1 MDSVLLFDGDCAFC
15 SSAARWLI
23 RHVPTATEITAW
35 QHVDL
40 DGLGVPVAEVEA
52 AVVLVGPTGRS
63 SGSVAIAA
71 LLRGSR
77 NRAWRGVGRL
87 MALPLIRDLAAVGY
101 RQVAANRHRLPGGTP
116 QCVLGAGN
124 GPGSSA

>member
-1 MDSVLLFDGDCAFC
+1 MHSVFLFDGDCAFC
-15 SSAARWLI
+15 STAARWLI
-23 RHVPTATEITAW
+23 RHVPTATEVIAW
-35 QHVDL
+35 QHADL

-71 LLRGSR
+71 LLRGSGS
-77 NRAWRGVGRL
+77 RAWRGVGRV
-87 MALPLIRDLAAVGY
+87 MALPLIRRLASLVY

-116 QCVLGAGN
+116 QCALGVGT
-124 GPGSSA
+124 GPGASA

>member
-1 MDSVLLFDGDCAFC
+1 MDVFLFDGDCAFC
-15 SSAARWLI
+15 SSAARWLT
-23 RHVPTATEITAW
+23 RHVPTTTEIAAW

-40 DGLGVPVAEVEA
+40 DGLGVPAAEVEA

-63 SGSVAIAA
+63 SGSVAIAE

-77 NRAWRGVGRL
+77 SRGWRGVGRV
-87 MALPLIRDLAAVGY
+87 MALPLIRGLATVVY

-116 QCVLGAGN
+116 QCALGSRTGTA
-124 GPGSSA
+124 AFA

>member
-1 MDSVLLFDGDCAFC
+1 MESVFLFDGDCAFC
-15 SSAARWLI
+15 CSAARWLV
-23 RHVPTATEITAW
+23 RNVPTATQVTAW

-40 DGLGVPVAEVEA
+40 DGLGVPVAEVEV
-52 AVVLVGPTGRS
+52 AVVLVGPSGRS

-77 NRAWRGVGRL
+77 SRAWRVVGRV
-87 MALPLIRDLAAVGY
+87 MALPLIRDLAGVVY

-116 QCVLGAGN
+116 QCALGAGN
-124 GPGSSA
+124 GQGAPA

>member
-1 MDSVLLFDGDCAFC
+1 MDSVFLFDGDCAFC

-23 RHVPTATEITAW
+23 RHVPTATEVTAW

-40 DGLGVPVAEVEA
+40 VGLGVAVAEVAE

-71 LLRGSR
+71 LLGGSSS
-77 NRAWRGVGRL
+77 RAWRGVGRV
-87 MALPLIRDLAAVGY
+87 MSLPLIRDLARVVY
-101 RQVAANRHRLPGGTP
+101 QQVAANRHRLPGGTP
-116 QCVLGAGN
+116 QCALGVGD
-124 GPGSSA
+124 GPGSTA